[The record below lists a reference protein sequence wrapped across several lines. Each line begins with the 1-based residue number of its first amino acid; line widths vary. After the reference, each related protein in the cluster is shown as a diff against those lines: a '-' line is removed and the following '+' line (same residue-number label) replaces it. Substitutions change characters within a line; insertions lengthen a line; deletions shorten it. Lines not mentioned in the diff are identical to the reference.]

1 MITDTMLTTAI
12 ETLQNLQLKVNT
24 NAKHRLYVFIE
35 TLKKCATQDETEKLT
50 AYETLQLFKKQ
61 FGVSQGYEEDIDT
74 QIEAYE
80 YVIEV
85 EHNKDDELMDAD
97 FFEKFDDTL
106 QAIAK
111 EVDGQYTVNKQ
122 AYENFKNQILDD
134 AKISFA
140 YPEDGTLQFLH
151 KWKEMTENTSVCLTQ
166 GLDDTIDAPVIV
178 PCKPPPCPEFGTG
191 DLSDVPTYPKE
202 EKEAFDYSDECVDP
216 ACYAEDYPQCCEPE
230 VPDCCEDTCE
240 PPYEEILE
248 EDSTVRV
255 YTIDEPGCPDECTPE
270 TMPFPEE
277 DDNPL
282 GLARCMECGTLF
294 DTTPKDILNNC
305 KKTGDR
311 RCWKC
316 KKIISIVQ
324 LKAQVKD

>member
-1 MITDTMLTTAI
+1 MIEQHILLARIQALQDSQLFVNDNMKHELHVYV
-12 ETLQNLQLKVNT
+12 ETLQ
-24 NAKHRLYVFIE
+24 
-35 TLKKCATQDETEKLT
+35 KCFDLVPDERQSYYESLLFMKEK
-50 AYETLQLFKKQ
+50 
-61 FGVSQGYEEDIDT
+61 FGFSQGYEIDME
-74 QIEAYE
+74 IRIDAYE

-97 FFEKFDDTL
+97 FFKKFDNTL
-106 QAIAK
+106 QAIV
-111 EVDGQYTVNKQ
+111 EQSDGQYTVNKQ
-122 AYENFKNQILDD
+122 AYENFKNQVLNNEKYRTVITDYSIDEVRELM
-134 AKISFA
+134 
-140 YPEDGTLQFLH
+140 EDTL
-151 KWKEMTENTSVCLTQ
+151 VCLTQ

-216 ACYAEDYPQCCEPE
+216 ACCEEDYPNECEPE
-230 VPDCCEDTCE
+230 VPDCC
-240 PPYEEILE
+240 
-248 EDSTVRV
+248 
-255 YTIDEPGCPDECTPE
+255 DECVPE
-270 TMPFPEE
+270 GPEDMPFPEE

-282 GLARCMECGTLF
+282 GAARCMECGALF
-294 DTTPKDILNNC
+294 DTTPKDLLEHQR
-305 KKTGDR
+305 KDAR